1 MRIHL
6 VPALVVC
13 VLVVSGANARADDN
27 RPSAVASPPATMSN
41 NLAVKFI
48 DQKPTDRLGSKLI
61 GASIVNGAN
70 ATIGTISDIVFDE
83 RNTIRAFVVIA
94 LVVGIL
100 LALMGWGVVHS
111 VRVDSA
117 DRSLDAAIEQ
127 AVAAAPQRFG
137 QLCNCGHEH
146 DPTELHITDAEPAP
160 CQHDGGGAAC
170 AHDCASCVLGSLRP
184 SPTQTRAERLTS

>member
-1 MRIHL
+1 MSSPL
-6 VPALVVC
+6 
-13 VLVVSGANARADDN
+13 SGLPVDKRKQLAATLGLFA
-27 RPSAVASPPATMSN
+27 SLFIAVGAVAATG
-41 NLAVKFI
+41 
-48 DQKPTDRLGSKLI
+48 P
-61 GASIVNGAN
+61 
-70 ATIGTISDIVFDE
+70 GTAA
-83 RNTIRAFVVIA
+83 IRAFVVIA

-111 VRVDSA
+111 VRVDTA
-117 DRSLDAAIEQ
+117 DRTLDAAIEQ

-146 DPTELHITDAEPAP
+146 DPTELHITDAEPAL
-160 CQHDGGGAAC
+160 CEHDGGGAAC

>member
-1 MRIHL
+1 MSSPL
-6 VPALVVC
+6 
-13 VLVVSGANARADDN
+13 SGLPVDKRKQLAATLGLFA
-27 RPSAVASPPATMSN
+27 SLFIAVGAVAATG
-41 NLAVKFI
+41 
-48 DQKPTDRLGSKLI
+48 P
-61 GASIVNGAN
+61 
-70 ATIGTISDIVFDE
+70 GTAA
-83 RNTIRAFVVIA
+83 IRAFVVIA

-117 DRSLDAAIEQ
+117 DRTLDAAIEQ